1 VILEENYLALRT
13 LVAFVLG
20 GFVTHAVMLW
30 RTRRTNYC
38 QVCGASRSLIL
49 QISSILPIPSDPN
62 NKDYEEIKRER
73 ETMERWALL
82 GYELSVLKGKGVI
95 DSQSGKIHLEELGLL
110 VGDEW
115 DKMVAGDR
123 HTTVWYWIQQK
134 AMHLADQ
141 GIIKSEHRLQ
151 LLCQAVRVMRD
162 RANDLMSC
170 TDRDIPNGYSFVVG
184 FLINLNLISR
194 SLFKGVQWSTWFFE
208 SSGKVY
214 LTSPAMWT
222 DLILNAAIFISYIM
236 LYEIAMTLYN
246 PFMERPETDDVP
258 HKAISAGIRNLGNS
272 LGEGKDT
279 RPSTMFWMKSQADEY
294 KRLGLRHR
302 PQETRNSLLS
312 HSALNEVLQLDTNV
326 TAAPRMRV
334 LEGLKAWKSTRT

>member
-1 VILEENYLALRT
+1 
-13 LVAFVLG
+13 
-20 GFVTHAVMLW
+20 
-30 RTRRTNYC
+30 
-38 QVCGASRSLIL
+38 
-49 QISSILPIPSDPN
+49 
-62 NKDYEEIKRER
+62 
-73 ETMERWALL
+73 
-82 GYELSVLKGKGVI
+82 
-95 DSQSGKIHLEELGLL
+95 
-110 VGDEW
+110 
-115 DKMVAGDR
+115 MVAGDR

-170 TDRDIPNGYSFVVG
+170 TDRDIPNGYSFVWKGLPYKSSNVD
-184 FLINLNLISR
+184 R
-194 SLFKGVQWSTWFFE
+194 SDIERRNFHL
-208 SSGKVY
+208 VY
-214 LTSPAMWT
+214 
-222 DLILNAAIFISYIM
+222 M